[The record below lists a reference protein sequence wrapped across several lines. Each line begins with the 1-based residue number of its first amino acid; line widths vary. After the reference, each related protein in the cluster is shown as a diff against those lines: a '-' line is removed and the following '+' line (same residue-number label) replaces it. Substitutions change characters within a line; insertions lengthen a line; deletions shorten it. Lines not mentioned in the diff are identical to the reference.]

1 MRISISIEDREKCL
15 NVELQAIFDEEII
28 YMRVSRNSKWLAE
41 IMTNRNSQGFKEFCG
56 RCTAIP
62 LVKLAEE
69 TYSPPDFPPKLE
81 WYKFKSQRDCS
92 GSVLA
97 AFELIEVRVAIL
109 IDIRLAR
116 ETQTKRE
123 RKRDRENLFCL
134 RANEPFCHLLRRLI
148 SKLISSS
155 HACFTNLFIIASANQ
170 NTKVKL
176 QK

>member
-1 MRISISIEDREKCL
+1 MWTISGQFHISNPHRSLTRTSISIEEREKCSNL
-15 NVELQAIFDEEII
+15 ELRVIFDVEII
-28 YMRVSRNSKWLAE
+28 YIRVTRNCKWLAE

-97 AFELIEVRVAIL
+97 AFELIEVREAIL
-109 IDIRLAR
+109 IDIRLV
-116 ETQTKRE
+116 RE
-123 RKRDRENLFCL
+123 RERERVREREWERKSFPLS
-134 RANEPFCHLLRRLI
+134 R
-148 SKLISSS
+148 
-155 HACFTNLFIIASANQ
+155 
-170 NTKVKL
+170 
-176 QK
+176 